1 MSLAYW
7 IPAHQA
13 LLELLS
19 RHCYHVHSR
28 NVLWLVS
35 LVHHRYLIMNHA
47 VCIINNNL
55 IIHLSRSLFTDLIT
69 NKVVIRKYTF
79 GTSVPTCL
87 FHKLY
92 TVTTPTFW
100 YRWFALSQRYSNIR
114 PGWQCSNIW
123 HNETEV
129 AVKII
134 GSLTSR
140 NFTSSKKKKKKEM
153 KYFPIG
159 LFPVS
164 TNCSGVFDFLDDG
177 VELPHFLVLHT
188 YNSFQWKHTGAWTK
202 GPRDVGLDLSC
213 SNGVPAPCEPS
224 AAQHLPLRAASQGWR
239 GSAAQ
244 LQPILHSA
252 GEAQLLSLFT

>member
-1 MSLAYW
+1 MS
-7 IPAHQA
+7 HQA

-69 NKVVIRKYTF
+69 NKVVIRKFTF

-92 TVTTPTFW
+92 TVQTPTFW

-140 NFTSSKKKKKKEM
+140 NFTSSKKKKWNEVFS
-153 KYFPIG
+153 YRIVSREHQLFRCIRFPWWRCRTAT
-159 LFPVS
+159 FP
-164 TNCSGVFDFLDDG
+164 CSSYIQQFS
-177 VELPHFLVLHT
+177 VEAHRRL
-188 YNSFQWKHTGAWTK
+188 Y
-202 GPRDVGLDLSC
+202 
-213 SNGVPAPCEPS
+213 
-224 AAQHLPLRAASQGWR
+224 
-239 GSAAQ
+239 
-244 LQPILHSA
+244 
-252 GEAQLLSLFT
+252 